1 MYLQP
6 RYCTYMPG
14 KPKNRNLRVDDLW
27 DRALVIAHQRGE
39 TLAGVIRAALVRY
52 VKRHEK
58 DTP

>member
-1 MYLQP
+1 VA
-6 RYCTYMPG
+6 G

-27 DRALVIAHQRGE
+27 DRALVIAHARGE
-39 TLAGVIRAALVRY
+39 TLSAVIRAALVRY